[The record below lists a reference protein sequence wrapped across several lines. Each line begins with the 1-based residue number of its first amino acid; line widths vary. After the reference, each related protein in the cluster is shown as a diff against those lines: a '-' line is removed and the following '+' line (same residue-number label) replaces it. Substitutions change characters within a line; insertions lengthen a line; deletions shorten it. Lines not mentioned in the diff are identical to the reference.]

1 VAAVGFAVRV
11 TANQHS
17 VAVVIARWLIRG
29 PLCAADTLP
38 RSPLA
43 RLGLE
48 VVGPIAALAVAG
60 PSRSGCH
67 VTDLGYTAGKAMVQ
81 SIRWQ

>member
-1 VAAVGFAVRV
+1 MRV
-11 TANQHS
+11 TANQHP
-17 VAVVIARWLIRG
+17 VAVAIARWLIRVL
-29 PLCAADTLP
+29 LCAADTLP

-60 PSRSGCH
+60 PSRSGFH
-67 VTDLGYTAGKAMVQ
+67 VTDPGYTAGRAMVQ